1 MALFL
6 HTNFN
11 VRKGYFILLLLLPFS
26 AVSQKQD
33 RIWLFPD
40 SAGIDFNDV
49 SNPIPLSSNIT
60 YPCGNNFANICD
72 NNGNLLFS
80 SAAVDLTISSIRVYD
95 RLGNVMD
102 NGDSLTGYAFVYDGS
117 MILPMPG
124 DSSKYY
130 LFVGVRT
137 GSLGNLMNYNIVDMA
152 QNGGLGKVIS
162 KNNLLIPDYVNEK
175 MAAVKHANGRDWW
188 LILMSTNI
196 DSLFHKF
203 LITPDSI
210 IGPID
215 QKIGSGDN
223 PNKAFG
229 HMLFSLDGSKM
240 VAASWNSM
248 LDLYDFDRC
257 SGDLFNYRNLG
268 EPVYSI
274 PNRYGGCSFSPN
286 GNVLYTASVDYQAK
300 NLYQFDLTAS
310 NIHSTKQMIISYP
323 DTGNMHLI
331 GFYGQKLG
339 PDGKMYV
346 VKANGFGTNS
356 ATYNTHHLD
365 VIQSP
370 DNIGLACNYS
380 TNSFDLGSG
389 KAACGLPN
397 MPNYNLGP
405 IHGSIC
411 DSLSIGIHEQ
421 LSENTIRIFPNPFI
435 DVVSIRSVLPMH
447 AVVIFRDEIGN
458 EIKNFSFSE
467 NETIDLSGLA
477 AGIYFIEIKNENTVY
492 KKRLVKLQ

>member
-1 MALFL
+1 MLSHLKIRLSFLFL
-6 HTNFN
+6 FVSLFQTQRVF
-11 VRKGYFILLLLLPFS
+11 
-26 AVSQKQD
+26 SQKQD

-40 SAGIDFNDV
+40 SAGIDFNNL
-49 SNPIPLSSNIT
+49 SNPISIPSNIT
-60 YPCGNNFANICD
+60 DPCLVNFSNICD
-72 NNGNLLFS
+72 ANGNLLFYS
-80 SAAVDLTISSIRVYD
+80 TGLELTFNSIGVFD
-95 RLGNVMD
+95 KFGNLMEG
-102 NGDSLTGYAFVYDGS
+102 GDTLIGYPWVSDGS
-117 MILPMPG
+117 LILPIPG
-124 DSSKYY
+124 DSTKYY

-137 GSLGNLMNYNIVDMA
+137 GSMGNHMYYNIVDMS

-162 KNNLLIPDYVNEK
+162 RDNPLLSDYVNEK

-188 LILMSTNI
+188 LILMSTNT

-215 QKIGSGDN
+215 QKIGSADN
-223 PNKAFG
+223 PNKFFG
-229 HMLFSLDGSKM
+229 HMLFSQDGSKM
-240 VAASWNSM
+240 VAASSNSM

-268 EPVYSI
+268 EPVYSVA
-274 PNRYGGCSFSPN
+274 NRYVGCSISPN
-286 GNVLYTASVDYQAK
+286 GNVLYAASVDYQAK

-339 PDGKMYV
+339 PDGKIYV

-356 ATYNTHHLD
+356 DTYNTHHLD

-380 TNSFDLGSG
+380 TNSFDLGNG

-435 DVVSIRSVLPMH
+435 DAVSIRSVLPLH
-447 AVVIFRDEIGN
+447 ANVIIRDEVGN
-458 EIKNFSFSE
+458 EIKNFSITE

-477 AGIYFIEIKNENTVY
+477 AGIYFFEIKNENTVY
-492 KKRLVKLQ
+492 KKRLVKLK